1 MVKNMKNYQSQS
13 LILWRQVGGVA
24 ALQAAI
30 TLTWMIY
37 RLYLPQLLAGFGFAG
52 FDRAIG
58 ILEDFLAFAIEPVA
72 GWLSDKQRHWMGTRF
87 PLIVIGTIL
96 SSVLFMAIP
105 AVLIFGNPVSP
116 LRWILPGVIVAW
128 AIAMAMFRS
137 PAVSLLGQYSPQKQL
152 PEAMSLLVL
161 VGGSIGALKPVAGD
175 FILSLG
181 PAFTFA
187 IGSFVLLAAVAF
199 LRSVNP
205 DAAVSKLPLN
215 IGISEAVS
223 LPALGLVAVTG
234 MAVAWGSRAMGERI
248 LPHVFQTQIGGVDT
262 KLLMAGFTFALAVAS
277 LLAGVVAVRV
287 GNQRALLGGL
297 VAAAVLLLAM
307 ALSQG
312 FVMAAATVLAA
323 IFSNSLIAIGTVPFA
338 LSLVPPLRGGLG
350 AGIYFGGFSLGM
362 SLYSILFGGP
372 LGVPVVKAAVIG
384 AISFV
389 VAGVCVAAGDRLK
402 FTSSGTIE
410 NP

>member
-1 MVKNMKNYQSQS
+1 MKNYQSQS

-199 LRSVNP
+199 L
-205 DAAVSKLPLN
+205 
-215 IGISEAVS
+215 
-223 LPALGLVAVTG
+223 
-234 MAVAWGSRAMGERI
+234 
-248 LPHVFQTQIGGVDT
+248 
-262 KLLMAGFTFALAVAS
+262 
-277 LLAGVVAVRV
+277 
-287 GNQRALLGGL
+287 
-297 VAAAVLLLAM
+297 
-307 ALSQG
+307 
-312 FVMAAATVLAA
+312 AT
-323 IFSNSLIAIGTVPFA
+323 
-338 LSLVPPLRGGLG
+338 
-350 AGIYFGGFSLGM
+350 
-362 SLYSILFGGP
+362 
-372 LGVPVVKAAVIG
+372 
-384 AISFV
+384 
-389 VAGVCVAAGDRLK
+389 
-402 FTSSGTIE
+402 TSSSF
-410 NP
+410 

>member
-384 AISFV
+384 AISFL